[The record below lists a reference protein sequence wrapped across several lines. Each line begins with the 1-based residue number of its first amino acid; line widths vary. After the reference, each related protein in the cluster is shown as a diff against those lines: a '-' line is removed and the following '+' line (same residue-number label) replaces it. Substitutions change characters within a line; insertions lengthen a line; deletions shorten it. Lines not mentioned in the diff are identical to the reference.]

1 MTKVPVPVSMAV
13 LYQQQSFLMQLR
25 DDKDNILYPGKWGL
39 FGGHL
44 EPEELP
50 QAGLIR
56 EVKEEINYSLKEPI
70 LFRSYCDSRVAR
82 YIYFAPLEVG
92 LADLELNEGQ
102 DFALVPL
109 SNVRLG
115 YYYSNKLAKNRYLG
129 DIHRQILLDFAN
141 YAQAHLVDF
150 K

>member
-1 MTKVPVPVSMAV
+1 MKQTPVPVSMAV
-13 LYQQQSFLMQLR
+13 LYQNQSFLMQLR

-44 EPEELP
+44 EAEELP

-56 EVKEEINYSLKEPI
+56 EVKEEINYFLQEPI
-70 LFRSYCDSRVAR
+70 LFRCYADSQVNR
-82 YIYFAPLEVG
+82 YIFFAALEVD
-92 LADLELNEGQ
+92 LAELELHEGQ

-109 SNVRLG
+109 KDVRLG
-115 YYYSNKLAKNRYLG
+115 YYYSEKIAENRHLG
-129 DIHRQILLDFAN
+129 AIHREILLDFAV
-141 YAQAHLVDF
+141 YAQAHVLDF